1 MFFLQGLTH
10 SLSRTSSFFLKRSA
24 VQTQTTI
31 PKRITYRGKRTIHS
45 QKHRNPLRVPSSA
58 RTRCLQ
64 HTYTHTLSHLPQ
76 TNERARARAH
86 TNTHTHTHNELESLM
101 TSPTQLNATAGVS
114 PTSWRFKGPEYGVW
128 HECCSDANKY
138 SFSHYCYTF

>member
-64 HTYTHTLSHLPQ
+64 HTHTLSLIFHKQ
-76 TNERARARAH
+76 TSERARVH
-86 TNTHTHTHNELESLM
+86 TRTHTHTHTHNELESLM

-114 PTSWRFKGPEYGVW
+114 PTSWRFKGPEYGV
-128 HECCSDANKY
+128 
-138 SFSHYCYTF
+138 